1 MCCYGAWPVLFLFP
15 LDEKCGSYQVAQVDS
30 VLVSIV
36 RDTSIVDCH
45 SNFTLH
51 LALLFAC
58 SLLFAICYCSLFV
71 NCTMVF
77 GVGLIINAVLVAI
90 PVGGSVGALM
100 GIDAHRAATGQKPLF
115 TGGNTEDGSSTGGG
129 NGGSGS
135 TGDGGN
141 HNSTSSV
148 HGTQSTEYCDLSWG
162 ITPPSKSEQYTR
174 E

>member
-1 MCCYGAWPVLFLFP
+1 MCRDGAWPVLFLFHWMKVRFLSGGSGGLCPSLDRPRHIHCRLP
-15 LDEKCGSYQVAQVDS
+15 LKF
-30 VLVSIV
+30 
-36 RDTSIVDCH
+36 H
-45 SNFTLH
+45 SSPCF
-51 LALLFAC
+51 AVCLL
-58 SLLFAICYCSLFV
+58 LAICYCSLFV

-115 TGGNTEDGSSTGGG
+115 AGGNTEDGSSPGGG

-162 ITPPSKSEQYTR
+162 ITPPSKTEQYTR